1 MARNVEE
8 SIPEATGYQLEAIR
22 TIENVE
28 CRRLDAKKANG
39 SRKVVGSS
47 PFADKGFLHE
57 ISAEMNLCQS
67 LLCVTT
73 IWFGFLYQMF

>member
-22 TIENVE
+22 TKENVE
-28 CRRLDAKKANG
+28 CRKLDAKKANG
-39 SRKVVGSS
+39 RSWVRVPLLTKD
-47 PFADKGFLHE
+47 FFHE
-57 ISAEMNLCQS
+57 IFAEINVCRS

-73 IWFGFLYQMF
+73 I